1 ASGGNERSSFAAS
14 ANYFKKDGITKQTGF
29 QRMNGRLSLGYKLS
43 EAATLSNKTMFSA
56 LKQEGQLEGGGYY
69 GSPTYT
75 AYGMRPTIK
84 AFNSDGSPNIDLP
97 TSLFNPIWV
106 GRHDINKT
114 LAYNLLNNTRLKLDL
129 LDNLDFTSV

>member
-1 ASGGNERSSFAAS
+1 
-14 ANYFKKDGITKQTGF
+14 
-29 QRMNGRLSLGYKLS
+29 
-43 EAATLSNKTMFSA
+43 
-56 LKQEGQLEGGGYY
+56 GGGYY
-69 GSPTYT
+69 GGPTYT

-129 LDNLDFTSV
+129 LDNLDFTSVLGLNFIVDQRKAYDNPIHGDGHNDNGRIYPGYSRTFNYTWKNTLSYNWDVNE